1 MRNFKKRFISLVS
14 VAALTTTALV
24 AVPSTASANPV
35 CTNKVILTECVGL
48 TSDGAQYIFQV
59 PANFG
64 GTLFLFSHGY
74 RYPFDIPAAIPR
86 VGGYTVLKS
95 PQPAPG
101 QNAAQVVEVATALLT
116 KGYAVGGSG
125 FATQGWNADSGVKT
139 NVELIGIIKKQFPTV
154 KKVATWGESLGA
166 FITQAVAEQNP
177 NLVDSVGLLCP
188 AAGTVEAS
196 LKMAGDALWGIKT
209 FFDPTIKGG
218 NYSAGAAGI
227 SEAEQDMVK
236 VLTVAGTLQ
245 AAFVANATMPA
256 WPATSKV
263 PAAIQAAIP
272 SRSALVLVALMSG
285 VPTKSASFDGA
296 TGPGPAS
303 GAGAIQFAA
312 GLSPAFGALENV
324 TNSAL
329 LGILATWDVENQVGG
344 AIFDNTK
351 TDYAAQLGDDLFAFS
366 SALSGLD
373 ATTTM
378 LGYLAAAP
386 KATANAAAVTKM
398 RALVSHK
405 GTFSDP
411 TVIVAGEADQVT
423 PAGNAQW
430 LVNKAV
436 ENYLATAKNKN
447 SKLAKTTRNNVLPLW
462 QLTPANY
469 TKFVGIAPVTQTT
482 VNGTGHCTT
491 TTKQYVAIAEMLAN
505 AAENGSL
512 PPIGMVKTK
521 SRKAGGLSYDPD
533 FSAPLLKFYN
543 S

>member
-166 FITQAVAEQNP
+166 FITQAVAEKNP
-177 NLVDSVGLLCP
+177 GLVDSVGLLCP
-188 AAGTVEAS
+188 AAGSVEAS

-218 NYSAGAAGI
+218 NYSAGAAGVG
-227 SEAEQDMVK
+227 EALADIVK

-245 AAFVANATMPA
+245 AAFGANPTMPA

-263 PAAIQAAIP
+263 PAAMQGAIP

-303 GAGAIQFAA
+303 GAAAIQFAA

-324 TNSAL
+324 TNAAL
-329 LGILATWDVENQVGG
+329 LGVLATWDVENQVGG

-351 TDYAAQLGDDLFAFS
+351 TDYAAQLGDDLFTFG
-366 SALSGLD
+366 SALSGFD

-411 TVIVAGEADQVT
+411 TVVVAGEADQVT

-447 SKLAKTTRNNVLPLW
+447 SKLANTTRNNVLPLW

-469 TKFVGIAPVTQTT
+469 TKFNGAAPVTQTT
-482 VNGTGHCTT
+482 VNGTGHCVT
-491 TTKQYVAIAEMLAN
+491 TTKQYVAIAEMLAH

>member
-1 MRNFKKRFISLVS
+1 
-14 VAALTTTALV
+14 
-24 AVPSTASANPV
+24 
-35 CTNKVILTECVGL
+35 
-48 TSDGAQYIFQV
+48 
-59 PANFG
+59 
-64 GTLFLFSHGY
+64 
-74 RYPFDIPAAIPR
+74 
-86 VGGYTVLKS
+86 
-95 PQPAPG
+95 
-101 QNAAQVVEVATALLT
+101 
-116 KGYAVGGSG
+116 
-125 FATQGWNADSGVKT
+125 
-139 NVELIGIIKKQFPTV
+139 
-154 KKVATWGESLGA
+154 
-166 FITQAVAEQNP
+166 
-177 NLVDSVGLLCP
+177 
-188 AAGTVEAS
+188 
-196 LKMAGDALWGIKT
+196 
-209 FFDPTIKGG
+209 
-218 NYSAGAAGI
+218 
-227 SEAEQDMVK
+227 
-236 VLTVAGTLQ
+236 
-245 AAFVANATMPA
+245 
-256 WPATSKV
+256 
-263 PAAIQAAIP
+263 
-272 SRSALVLVALMSG
+272 MSG

-324 TNSAL
+324 TNAAL
-329 LGILATWDVENQVGG
+329 LGILATWDVENQAGG

-373 ATTTM
+373 ATNTM

-386 KATANAAAVTKM
+386 KATANPAAVTKM

-411 TVIVAGEADQVT
+411 TIVVAGEADQVT